1 VLSIQRTGDR
11 LDGRRDEATPLR
23 LLLVEDDRGDAYLTR
38 ALLDEAGVDAE
49 WRHVE
54 SLTQIDFAAIEHWAD
69 CALVDLTL
77 PDSEGLEAVKTVLDG
92 APWVPLVVVSGN
104 GDRELALAAVHAG
117 AQDYLVKGRIN
128 ADLLAKTVYY
138 AIERKLIEHQLHQAQ
153 QMAKL
158 GRLAGGM
165 AHHFNNLH
173 AVILNY
179 ATFVTDELSGEIEAG
194 AVRWEQ
200 TRRDVEQ
207 IRRAA
212 AMATKLTRQLMT
224 FAEQDI
230 VQPEA
235 VDINGVV
242 RGVQRALSAR
252 VGPAIE
258 VVVRLAENLPQVQ
271 ADRGHVEQVLVNLT
285 DNAVDSMP
293 HGGRLT
299 IETVKVDDLRAQA
312 ADDLPVGTYVRL
324 RVSDTGS
331 GIAEDILDRV
341 FDPFFTSKP
350 VGQGAGLGLAVVYAI
365 LDRSGGGVDIES
377 TPGGGTTVTALFP
390 TLGTTLPIQARPDAS
405 PAAEDG
411 TILVVDDEDAMRT
424 LVTRI
429 LEQDGY
435 SVITAASGAAALE
448 AVEHNPGR
456 IDLLLADVIM
466 PTMLGTELATRVTR
480 AHPEI
485 PVVFMSA
492 YSRHELQSQGKL
504 NEDVTLVE
512 KPFEFDELLSAVSH
526 ALNTRASRAS

>member
-1 VLSIQRTGDR
+1 VLSIHPTPDRTES
-11 LDGRRDEATPLR
+11 RRYEAAPLR
-23 LLLVEDDRGDAYLTR
+23 LLLVEDDTGDAYLTR
-38 ALLDEAGVDAE
+38 ALLDEAGVEAE
-49 WRHVE
+49 WRHAE
-54 SLTQIDFAAIEHWAD
+54 SLMQIDFAAIEHWAD
-69 CALVDLTL
+69 CALVDLSL
-77 PDSEGLEAVKTVLDG
+77 PDSEGLETVRTVLDA
-92 APWVPLVVVSGN
+92 APWVPVVVVSGN
-104 GDRELALAAVHAG
+104 SDRDLALSAVHAG
-117 AQDYLVKGRIN
+117 AQDYLIKGRIN
-128 ADLLAKTVYY
+128 AELLAKTVYY

-173 AVILNY
+173 AVILSY
-179 ATFVTDELSGEIEAG
+179 ATFVSEEISTELQSGTLH
-194 AVRWEQ
+194 WEQ
-200 TRRDVEQ
+200 TARDVAQ

-212 AMATKLTRQLMT
+212 ELATKLTRQLMT

-230 VQPEA
+230 VQPE
-235 VDINGVV
+235 IISLNEVV
-242 RGVQRALSAR
+242 KGAHRALSRRFAPDIDLI
-252 VGPAIE
+252 VN
-258 VVVRLAENLPQVQ
+258 LAENLPAIV
-271 ADRGHVEQVLVNLT
+271 ADRGHVEQVLVNLM
-285 DNAVDSMP
+285 DNAIDAMP
-293 HGGRLT
+293 DGGRLT
-299 IETVKVDDLRAQA
+299 IETVKVDDVRSE
-312 ADDLPVGTYVRL
+312 ADDELPVGTYVRL
-324 RVSDTGS
+324 SVSDTGS
-331 GIAEDILDRV
+331 GIPEDILDRV

-365 LDRSGGGVDIES
+365 LDRSGGTVDVQS
-377 TPGGGTTVTALFP
+377 TPGVGTTVTALFP
-390 TLGTTLPIQARPDAS
+390 VAGAPVRS
-405 PAAEDG
+405 PVRTSPRRAAEEG

-435 SVITAASGAAALE
+435 AVIAAASGQAALE
-448 AVEHNPGR
+448 AVENNPGG

-466 PTMLGTELATRVTR
+466 PKMLGTELASRVTS

-512 KPFEFDELLSAVSH
+512 KPFEFEELLAAVSH

>member
-1 VLSIQRTGDR
+1 VLSTHPTPDRAESRRGDA
-11 LDGRRDEATPLR
+11 ATLR
-23 LLLVEDDRGDAYLTR
+23 LLLVEDDSADAYLTQ

-49 WRHVE
+49 WRHAE
-54 SLTQIDFAAIEHWAD
+54 SLTQIDFAAVEHWAD
-69 CALVDLTL
+69 CALVDLNL
-77 PDSEGLEAVKTVLDG
+77 PDCEGLDTVKKVLDR
-92 APWVPLVVVSGN
+92 APRVPLVVVSGTS
-104 GDRELALAAVHAG
+104 DRGLALSAVHAG

-128 ADLLAKTVYY
+128 GELLAKTVYY

-173 AVILNY
+173 AVILSY
-179 ATFVTDELSGEIEAG
+179 STFLAEELSRPTQPGT
-194 AVRWEQ
+194 VRWEQ

-212 AMATKLTRQLMT
+212 ELATKLTRQLMT

-230 VQPEA
+230 VQPE
-235 VDINGVV
+235 VISLNDVV
-242 RGVQRALSAR
+242 RGAQRVLSGR
-252 VGPAIE
+252 FGRGIDLE
-258 VVVRLAENLPQVQ
+258 VNLGENLPSIL
-271 ADRGHVEQVLVNLT
+271 ADRGHIEQVVVNLT
-285 DNAVDSMP
+285 DNAIDAMP
-293 HGGRLT
+293 DGGRLT
-299 IETVKVDDLRAQA
+299 IETVKVDDLRTEG

-324 RVSDTGS
+324 RVTDTGA
-331 GIAEDILDRV
+331 GIPEEILDRV

-365 LDRSGGGVDIES
+365 LDRSGGGIDVES
-377 TPGGGTTVTALFP
+377 TPGVGTTVTALFP
-390 TLGTTLPIQARPDAS
+390 AVSELAHSQACLSGPR
-405 PAAEDG
+405 AAEEG
-411 TILVVDDEDAMRT
+411 TILVVDDEAAMRT
-424 LVTRI
+424 LITRI

-435 SVITAASGAAALE
+435 SVISAASGHAALE
-448 AVEHNPGR
+448 AVENNPGR

-480 AHPEI
+480 VHPEI
-485 PVVFMSA
+485 PVIFMSA

-504 NEDVTLVE
+504 NQDVTLVE
-512 KPFEFDELLSAVSH
+512 KPFEFDELLTAVSR